1 MACASGF
8 AVRSPDGVRV
18 LAVNFQCHPNPADA
32 THNGRS
38 ECARHPRR
46 ITAKPDLEVNVKAE
60 REIEVILRHLEY
72 KNFMLNAMLENRGV
86 TVADDQDRSNL

>member
-1 MACASGF
+1 MQFCPTALGFFIIIFACTAIW
-8 AVRSPDGVRV
+8 R
-18 LAVNFQCHPNPADA
+18 
-32 THNGRS
+32 GRS
-38 ECARHPRR
+38 GLRQRLC
-46 ITAKPDLEVNVKAE
+46 DLEVNVKAE